1 MFHVKELGVVLG
13 FVISNL
19 FHAWRSG
26 TTSHESPEREKPRTE
41 SAWRIAVTVYDR
53 MAIKWATVIS
63 SGELYWFLMP

>member
-41 SAWRIAVTVYDR
+41 SAWRI
-53 MAIKWATVIS
+53 
-63 SGELYWFLMP
+63 